1 MSPLHHSINWKI
13 TLTAMIAGGAL
24 AWIDYTIA
32 PNAESIQKTRLS
44 DNTHEAIGTKV
55 LDSDSTSHS
64 SPLAE
69 RRHLLETIAS
79 MDATALRERIDSLA
93 GARDSGSWKVI
104 MSCYS
109 RWLELDPESA
119 AAHVLSSPS
128 STGRSPQIF
137 LEWSRTDRDAAFAF
151 AATVSD
157 NQLRANIQLTIG
169 SDFAADDPAGYVN
182 WLQMRDAEGRMAL
195 AKATSFAFRELA
207 MLDPQGTADRLLG
220 IGDDTVVQAGL
231 RVVDA
236 WLEGGGDLMAVR
248 DWAESLTVS
257 QGKWLALAPVIN
269 ALAKSDPDA
278 VGRMIAEMKVPYFEL
293 HDEMTAVGLR
303 SDQYPVPALLKQLTA
318 ESPATAVKWSQRYLT
333 GVALSGALRQ
343 IDSILADGDSDEA
356 LLNFCESAP
365 LVPHDSLY
373 NRKWNDFPGA
383 ADRLLQSDSFTEANR
398 EGFFSHW
405 ARADAESAL
414 RYLIAQPAS
423 VGNDGLI
430 NQHLPT
436 VFESLAWSKPSEA
449 LQYLDQLP
457 EGELRN
463 MATAAT
469 INGITWEKLDKSV
482 ELLDSITDPELHRE
496 ASRRIG
502 GAMMGTEEPSKVVEW
517 ANTLPP
523 SSRDAV
529 MANVGVHWLATGD
542 PQGQQWLESLPEG
555 SSQHD
560 TALKSAADRLTS
572 RDPVEALR
580 RANEISDPAARIDL
594 LDSIIDTI
602 ALENPIRALEVIAKA
617 PLTPE
622 ARQRLTSL
630 IE

>member
-1 MSPLHHSINWKI
+1 
-13 TLTAMIAGGAL
+13 MIAGGAL

-32 PNAESIQKTRLS
+32 PNAESIRKTRLS

-93 GARDSGSWKVI
+93 GARDRGSWKVI

-119 AAHVLSSPS
+119 AAHVLNSPD

-220 IGDDTVVQAGL
+220 IGDDKVVRQAGL

-269 ALAKSDPDA
+269 ALAKSDQDA

-318 ESPATAVKWSQRYLT
+318 ESPATAVKWAQEYLT
-333 GVALSGALRQ
+333 GVALKSSLQ
-343 IDSILADGDSDEA
+343 TISSTLAEGDSDTA
-356 LLNFCESAP
+356 LLDFCESAP
-365 LVPHDSLY
+365 PEAPSNLSY
-373 NRKWNDFPGA
+373 RKWNDYPTA
-383 ADRLLQSDSFTEANR
+383 ADRILQSDSFTER
-398 EGFFSHW
+398 ERQSFFRRW
-405 ARADAESAL
+405 AKTDAEGTL
-414 RYLIAQPAS
+414 RYLIAQSAS
-423 VGNDGLI
+423 VDNDSLI
-430 NQHLPT
+430 NQQLPT
-436 VFESLAWSKPSEA
+436 VFKSLAQSKPSEA
-449 LQYLDQLP
+449 LQYLEQLP
-457 EGELRN
+457 MGEVRN

-469 INGITWEKLDKSV
+469 IDGIKWDKLDKSV
-482 ELLDSITDPELHRE
+482 ELLESITDPERHSE
-496 ASRRIG
+496 ASRRIAG
-502 GAMMGTEEPSKVVEW
+502 VMMRVEEPSKVVEW

-529 MANVGVHWLATGD
+529 MGNVGVSWLTTGD

-555 SSQHD
+555 SSQRD

-572 RDPVEALR
+572 SDPVEALR
-580 RANEISDPAARIDL
+580 RANEINDPAARIDL
-594 LDSIIDTI
+594 LDAIVDTV
-602 ALENPIRALEVIAKA
+602 ALENPLRALEVIAKA